1 MHIEVQGQRDAD
13 FARRMFVY
21 AYRLFDRYAR
31 EIVSLA
37 VPADPT
43 PGWRPRRFAVG
54 RWGSRL
60 GLTFPS
66 VKLTDYATRRATLA
80 SDDNPFAT
88 VVLAHLAAQATRH
101 DPKARLGDKLAL
113 TRRLYERSFPRRR
126 IVDLYRF
133 LDWLLRLPDDL
144 ELQYTDA
151 IFAIEEGLKMPYL
164 SYVERRGE
172 ARGEA
177 RGAAL
182 LLRGLLEERFGEL
195 SAAVVERLAQADGE
209 HLLAWSRRVLRARTI
224 NEVFAAEEI

>member
-1 MHIEVQGQRDAD
+1 MQDAELGRRYADKLLKVFLIDGSEEWLLVHIEAQGQRDAD

-37 VPADPT
+37 VLTDQT

-66 VKLTDYATRRATLA
+66 VKLTDYA
-80 SDDNPFAT
+80 
-88 VVLAHLAAQATRH
+88 
-101 DPKARLGDKLAL
+101 
-113 TRRLYERSFPRRR
+113 
-126 IVDLYRF
+126 
-133 LDWLLRLPDDL
+133 
-144 ELQYTDA
+144 

-172 ARGEA
+172 ARG
-177 RGAAL
+177 AAV

-195 SAAVVERLAQADGE
+195 PAAVVERLEQANGE
-209 HLLAWSRRVLRARTI
+209 RLLAWSRRVLTARTVD
-224 NEVFAAEEI
+224 EVFGAEGG